1 MIKDFILPDIGEG
14 IVECEIVE
22 WLVSEGEIISED
34 QPIVEVMTDKAV
46 VQIPAIA
53 NGKVDKLY
61 YKKGA
66 IAKVHS
72 PLFSVD
78 ESPQIQTDTN
88 EKKNQV
94 VESKPT
100 KEKSSE
106 QQISNK
112 QGYRKVLATP
122 AIRRKARKWDIDL
135 DSVKGSGKSGRIL
148 EQDLQRLRTVPNKTP
163 IDTHTQIESI
173 TGIRRQMAR
182 QMSLSSSTIPHFTY
196 NDEIDITELVSL
208 KKNLKKEVEN
218 NGFKITYLSFFIKAL
233 SLAIKDFPIL
243 NASINDDVTEILYHQ
258 QINIG
263 VAVDTP
269 NGLIVP
275 NIKNADQLSI
285 LKISEE
291 ISRLTESAKSGEI
304 AASDLKE
311 GTITVSNIGAIG
323 GGHSTPLISPPEV
336 AIVALGKI
344 QLLPR
349 YIESSKPVPRNI
361 IFVSWSGDHRI
372 IDGATMSRFCNL
384 WKGYL
389 ETPSLMLVHL

>member
-1 MIKDFILPDIGEG
+1 
-14 IVECEIVE
+14 
-22 WLVSEGEIISED
+22 
-34 QPIVEVMTDKAV
+34 

-53 NGKVDKLY
+53 NGRVEKLY

-78 ESPQIQTDTN
+78 ESPHIPTDTK
-88 EKKNQV
+88 EKKNQI
-94 VESKPT
+94 VESKPI
-100 KEKSSE
+100 KEKFSE
-106 QQISNK
+106 QQISNN
-112 QGYRKVLATP
+112 QSHQKVLATP
-122 AIRRKARKWDIDL
+122 AIRRKARQWGIDL
-135 DSVKGSGKSGRIL
+135 DSVMGSGKSGRIL
-148 EQDLQRLRTVPNKTP
+148 EQDLQQLRTVPKKTP
-163 IDTHTQIESI
+163 TDTQAQSESI

-208 KKNLKKEVEN
+208 KKKLKKEVEN

-349 YIESSKPVPRNI
+349 YIESSEPVPRNI
-361 IFVSWSGDHRI
+361 IFISWSGDHRI
-372 IDGATMSRFCNL
+372 IDGATMARFCNL